1 MADILG
7 TIDETGA
14 VTEWPKTD
22 INGGPYLIPA
32 TRVQVTA
39 TEFVVI
45 PSGFTQWELVE
56 ALKPHAP
63 TPKSKKAVTDG
74 A

>member
-1 MADILG
+1 MIAILG
-7 TIDETGA
+7 TLDENGA
-14 VTEWPKTD
+14 VIEWPATD
-22 INGGPYLIPA
+22 INGGPYAIPA

-56 ALKPHAP
+56 SLKPHAP
-63 TPKSKKAVTDG
+63 APKGKKGAADG

>member
-1 MADILG
+1 MNDILG
-7 TIDETGA
+7 TIGEDGQ
-14 VTEWPKTD
+14 VSEWPKTD
-22 INGGPYLIPA
+22 IVGGPFTIPA

-63 TPKSKKAVTDG
+63 APKGKKGAADG
-74 A
+74 T